1 MGIVYPKKGDKAVDA
16 IFIELPPFARHR
28 AEYLS
33 DEAFRSLQNLLLL
46 APCCGDVMQ
55 HTGGL
60 RKLRL
65 GDDRRHKGKRSGLR
79 IIYYWWPEKSQF
91 LLFTLYSKGE
101 MDDLTLAQQNL
112 LRQLLDYHLTG
123 TEP

>member
-1 MGIVYPKKGDKAVDA
+1 MDAV
-16 IFIELPPFARHR
+16 FVELPPFARHR

-46 APCCGDVMQ
+46 SPCCGDVMQ

-65 GDDRRHKGKRSGLR
+65 GDDQRHKGKRSGLR
-79 IIYYWWPEKSQF
+79 VIYYWWQERSHF

-101 MDDLTLAQQNL
+101 MGDLTCTQKSQ
-112 LRQLLDYHLTG
+112 LRHLLDYHIAE